1 MLVARSHG
9 YETNPIG
16 GFEADQLSEAFDLDK
31 ERYVPVMILSVG
43 KAVEE
48 GYESVRLAPEKIT
61 TFK

>member
-1 MLVARSHG
+1 
-9 YETNPIG
+9 I
-16 GFEADQLSEAFDLDK
+16 
-31 ERYVPVMILSVG
+31 G

>member
-1 MLVARSHG
+1 MKQIQSGV
-9 YETNPIG
+9 
-16 GFEADQLSEAFDLDK
+16 EADQLAEAFDLDK

>member
-1 MLVARSHG
+1 
-9 YETNPIG
+9 I
-16 GFEADQLSEAFDLDK
+16 
-31 ERYVPVMILSVG
+31 ILSIG